1 MAFQQE
7 EDRTKL
13 GRKLGQE
20 AIALAVQGRWEEA
33 VAANKS
39 IVERFPDDVAAYNRL
54 GRAYVELGSFDLA
67 DEAYRKTLEVEPGN
81 SIASKNIE
89 RLKAWSTVG
98 TLEPDKAR
106 TLGKDFFANTAGKTG
121 IVGVTGVTAGGGLEA
136 LEAGTVVT
144 LRRVGQQVL
153 VEDEKGTLFG
163 ELEPKH
169 GTRLAKLM
177 QGGNT
182 YSATLLSTGEA
193 GPQLLVKE
201 EFQHPSMVGKAS
213 FPPPQADKLYGSPP
227 VRVSPIET
235 PPIIDE
241 GRKGAASLR
250 TLGDDSGEPLGE
262 EDEKGHLEGFT
273 LVDEPR
279 DAEGSTE

>member
-1 MAFQQE
+1 VAFQQE
-7 EDRTKL
+7 EERTKL
-13 GRKLGQE
+13 GRKLSQE

-33 VAANKS
+33 VAANKA
-39 IVERFPDDVAAYNRL
+39 IVERFADDVAAHNRL
-54 GRAYVELGSFDLA
+54 GRAYIELGLFQEA
-67 DEAYRKTLEVEPGN
+67 EAAYRKTLEVDPGN

-89 RLKAWSTVG
+89 RLKAWASVAG
-98 TLEPDKAR
+98 LESSKAR
-106 TLGKDFFANTAGKTG
+106 SVGKDFFAATAGKTG
-121 IVGVTGVTAGGGLEA
+121 IVGVTGVVSPQRLEA
-136 LEAGTVVT
+136 LEAGTSLS
-144 LRRVGQQVL
+144 LRRMGQQVL
-153 VEDEKGTLFG
+153 IEDENGTVLG
-163 ELEPKH
+163 ELEPRH
-169 GTRLAKLM
+169 GVRLARLM

-201 EFQHPSMVGKAS
+201 EYQHPSMVGYAS
-213 FPPPQADKLYGSPP
+213 FPPPQADKLYGHP

-235 PPIIDE
+235 PPIVDE

-262 EDEKGHLEGFT
+262 EDERGHYEGFT

-279 DAEGSTE
+279 DAEGSIE

>member
-54 GRAYVELGSFDLA
+54 GRAYIELGLFELA
-67 DEAYRKTLEVEPGN
+67 EDAYRKTLEVDAGN
-81 SIASKNIE
+81 SIATKNIE
-89 RLKAWSTVG
+89 RLKAWASVG

-121 IVGVTGVTAGGGLEA
+121 VVGVTGITAAERVEA
-136 LEAGTVVT
+136 IEAGTVVN

-153 VEDEKGTLFG
+153 VEDQQGLSLG

-169 GTRLAKLM
+169 GT
-177 QGGNT
+177 
-182 YSATLLSTGEA
+182 TG
-193 GPQLLVKE
+193 
-201 EFQHPSMVGKAS
+201 S
-213 FPPPQADKLYGSPP
+213 
-227 VRVSPIET
+227 
-235 PPIIDE
+235 
-241 GRKGAASLR
+241 
-250 TLGDDSGEPLGE
+250 
-262 EDEKGHLEGFT
+262 
-273 LVDEPR
+273 
-279 DAEGSTE
+279 

>member
-13 GRKLGQE
+13 GRKLAQE
-20 AIALAVQGRWEEA
+20 AIALAVEGRWEEA

-54 GRAYVELGSFDLA
+54 GRAYIELGSFGQAED
-67 DEAYRKTLEVEPGN
+67 AYRKTLEVDHGN

-89 RLKAWSTVG
+89 RLKAWANVG
-98 TLEPDKAR
+98 SLEPAKAR
-106 TLGKDFFANTAGKTG
+106 SIGKDFFAATAGKTG
-121 IVGVTGVTAGGGLEA
+121 VVGVSGVVAAERLEA
-136 LEAGTVVT
+136 LEPGSALV
-144 LRRVGQQVL
+144 LRRVAQQVL
-153 VEDEKGTLFG
+153 VEDDLGTVLG

-169 GTRLAKLM
+169 GVRLARLM
-177 QGGNT
+177 QGGNS

-201 EFQHPSMVGKAS
+201 DYQHPSMVGKAS
-213 FPPPQADKLYGSPP
+213 FPPPQADKLYGSP
-227 VRVSPIET
+227 VRISPIET
-235 PPIIDE
+235 PPIVDE
-241 GRKGAASLR
+241 GRKAAASLR

-262 EDEKGHLEGFT
+262 EDDKGHFAGFT

-279 DAEGSTE
+279 EAEESIE

>member
-13 GRKLGQE
+13 GRKLAQE
-20 AIALAVQGRWEEA
+20 AIALAVEGRWEEA
-33 VAANKS
+33 VAANKTL
-39 IVERFPDDVAAYNRL
+39 VERFPDDVAAYNRL
-54 GRAYVELGSFDLA
+54 GRAYIELGSFDQA
-67 DEAYRKTLEVEPGN
+67 EEAYRKTLEVDPGN

-89 RLKAWSTVG
+89 RLKAWATVG
-98 TLEPDKAR
+98 SLEADRAR
-106 TLGKDFFANTAGKTG
+106 TLGKDFFAATAGKTG
-121 IVGVTGVTAGGGLEA
+121 VVGVTGIVAAERLEA
-136 LEAGTVVT
+136 LEAGVAVV
-144 LRRVGQQVL
+144 LRRLGQQVL
-153 VEDEKGTLFG
+153 VEDDQGTVLG

-169 GTRLAKLM
+169 GIRLARLM

-201 EFQHPSMVGKAS
+201 SYQHPSMVGQAS
-213 FPPPQADKLYGSPP
+213 FPPPQADKLYGNTI
-227 VRVSPIET
+227 RVSPVET

-241 GRKGAASLR
+241 GRKAASSLR

-262 EDEKGHLEGFT
+262 EDEKGHYEGFT

-279 DAEGSTE
+279 DAEGSIE

>member
-1 MAFQQE
+1 VAFQQE

-54 GRAYVELGSFDLA
+54 GRAYIELGLFELA
-67 DEAYRKTLEVEPGN
+67 EDAYRKTLEVDPGN

-89 RLKAWSTVG
+89 RLKAWANVG
-98 TLEPDKAR
+98 TIQPDKAR

-121 IVGVTGVTAGGGLEA
+121 VVGVTGITAAERVEA
-136 LEAGTVVT
+136 LEAGTVVS

-153 VEDEKGTLFG
+153 VEDPQGVVLG

-169 GTRLAKLM
+169 GTRLARLI

-182 YSATLLSTGEA
+182 YNATLLSTGEA

-201 EFQHPSMVGKAS
+201 EYQHPTMVGQAS

-241 GRKGAASLR
+241 GRKAASSLR

-262 EDEKGHLEGFT
+262 EDEKGHYEGFT

-279 DAEGSTE
+279 DAEGSIE

>member
-13 GRKLGQE
+13 GRKLAQE
-20 AIALAVQGRWEEA
+20 AIALAVEGRWEEA
-33 VAANKS
+33 VAANKA

-54 GRAYVELGSFDLA
+54 GRAHIELGSFGQA
-67 DEAYRKTLEVEPGN
+67 EEAYRKTLEVDPGN

-89 RLKAWSTVG
+89 RLKAWANVG
-98 TLEPDKAR
+98 SIEPDKAR
-106 TLGKDFFANTAGKTG
+106 TIGKDFFAATAGKTG
-121 IVGVTGVTAGGGLEA
+121 VVGVAGIVALA
-136 LEAGTVVT
+136 RLQSLEAGSTVV
-144 LRRVGQQVL
+144 LRRVSQQVL
-153 VEDEKGTLFG
+153 VEDEEGTVLG

-169 GTRLAKLM
+169 GIRLARLM

-182 YSATLLSTGEA
+182 YSATLLSAGEA

-201 EFQHPSMVGKAS
+201 DFQHPSMVGQAS
-213 FPPPQADKLYGSPP
+213 FPPPQADKLYGSP

-235 PPIIDE
+235 PPIVDE

-262 EDEKGHLEGFT
+262 EDDKGHFEGFT

-279 DAEGSTE
+279 EAEGSIE